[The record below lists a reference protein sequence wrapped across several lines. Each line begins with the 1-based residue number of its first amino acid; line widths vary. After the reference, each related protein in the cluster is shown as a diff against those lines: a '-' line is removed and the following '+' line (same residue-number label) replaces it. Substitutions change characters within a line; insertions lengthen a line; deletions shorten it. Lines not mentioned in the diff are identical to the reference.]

1 MASMPVQGTPSS
13 FFKAWGQRGSEGE
26 GRPYTLQGVPGC
38 ASLRLGPPAGPRGS
52 LSGRGWGCCRAPP
65 FTG

>member
-38 ASLRLGPPAGPRGS
+38 ASLRLGPPAGPRGQ
-52 LSGRGWGCCRAPP
+52 
-65 FTG
+65 